1 MGGGELEGLD
11 VVGELDGLDF
21 VGGVVLSGVDELVVE
36 TGCELWVDFEG
47 AVPLVLDRSPVIE
60 LAENSE
66 AMTAETEAKGTVSET
81 SV

>member
-1 MGGGELEGLD
+1 MDGSD
-11 VVGELDGLDF
+11 V
-21 VGGVVLSGVDELVVE
+21 VGGVVLAGVDELVVE
-36 TGCELWVDFEG
+36 TGCESWADFEG

-66 AMTAETEAKGTVSET
+66 ATTAETEAKGTVSET